1 VKEQELNFEGI
12 EQVPLAAFTEKA
24 YLDYSMY
31 VVLDRALPHLGDG
44 LKPVQRRIVYAMSD
58 LGLSAGSKPKKAA
71 RTVGDVIGKFHPHG
85 DSACYEAMV
94 HMAQPFAYRYPIVD
108 GHGNWG
114 SQDDPKSFAAM
125 RYTEARLTPYAQ
137 VLLRELGQGTV
148 DWAPNFDGT
157 LSEPMLL
164 PAELPNLLLNGTSGI
179 AVGMSTDI
187 PPHNL
192 AEVTAA
198 LIALLEQPST
208 TPAQLNKL
216 VKAPD
221 FPTGGELV
229 STKAEIADVYK
240 SGTGTLRLRAAYE
253 IEDGDIVIKELPFQ
267 TSGAKLL
274 EQIATQMRNKKL
286 PMLEDLR
293 DESDHENPTRL
304 VLTPRSNRVDVEAL
318 MNHLFA
324 TTDLERTVRVNCNVI
339 GLDGRP
345 RVYGLRDLLAEWL
358 EFRRATIRRRLQHRL
373 ERVTSR
379 LHILEGLLAA
389 FLNIDAVIKI
399 IRSEDDPKPAL
410 MRRFKLSDAQAEAIL
425 ELRLRHLAK
434 LEEIKIRGEQ
444 DALAKE
450 KVDLERKL
458 KSRAQLTKLM
468 RAELE
473 ALAAAHGDARRTRV
487 VEREAARAIAE
498 SDLVASDPVTI
509 ILSERGWA
517 RAARGH
523 EVEVDKLSYRSGDAY
538 LASALGRSNQNAV
551 FIDSTGRA
559 YSMPAHA
566 LPSARS
572 QGEPLSGRFNP
583 PDGASFRAVL
593 TGAPDDEWLVAS
605 SAGYGFVVRLEELYS
620 RNKAGK
626 AILRVPKG
634 ATVVPAAP
642 VPEEATLVAAVSSDG
657 RLLVFDLEELP
668 RLAKGKGIKIIG
680 LPGKG
685 ATALVAIA
693 VLEGG
698 QGLRARAGDRQ
709 MTVKPSDIERYAGAR
724 GRRGIALPR
733 GWRKIDAL
741 MPAVT

>member
-1 VKEQELNFEGI
+1 
-12 EQVPLAAFTEKA
+12 
-24 YLDYSMY
+24 
-31 VVLDRALPHLGDG
+31 
-44 LKPVQRRIVYAMSD
+44 MSD

-240 SGTGTLRLRAAYE
+240 SGTVTLRLRAAYE

-450 KVDLERKL
+450 KIDLERKL

-724 GRRGIALPR
+724 GRRGITLPR